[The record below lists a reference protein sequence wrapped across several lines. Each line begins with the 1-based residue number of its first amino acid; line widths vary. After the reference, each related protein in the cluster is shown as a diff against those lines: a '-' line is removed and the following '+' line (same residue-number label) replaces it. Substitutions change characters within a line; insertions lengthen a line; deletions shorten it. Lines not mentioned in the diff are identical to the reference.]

1 MFCEK
6 WRLSGGMSCI
16 GETIEQASAGL
27 NDVFEIIQEEY
38 LEAGQNL
45 PRNNVDL
52 RFIEWK

>member
-1 MFCEK
+1 
-6 WRLSGGMSCI
+6 L
-16 GETIEQASAGL
+16 GETPEQARAEL
-27 NDVFEIIQEEY
+27 NDVFEMIQEEY